1 MNGGRQVLACR
12 PPFYSWGSF
21 GLFAQEAIQER
32 HDLGPGAV
40 IAGREGGGGSAAGDT
55 VLNGPCNGIVVV
67 HTTLHILERDSSL
80 DCLGTGIPP
89 QEGDD
94 LRASASGIGRESSV
108 GGSDR
113 DPLLHG
119 PQDGLVIIRIALYIC
134 ERITSRCGLGR
145 AGSTPQEGDSLGAGA
160 ACIGREC
167 GLGGALCD
175 TIEYRPTHCVRIVGI
190 GGNIGKGY
198 AAAQRYK
205 CGLDGDCGARHGE
218 TVLTIAERSH
228 RNIFTVFV
236 RHCDG
241 LHTIAII
248 RGNSDRNGLAFR
260 CVGGADRNAA
270 VLRLLRYSYR
280 IGGAATGRTDTYL
293 LLQ

>member
-1 MNGGRQVLACR
+1 MRG
-12 PPFYSWGSF
+12 FKT
-21 GLFAQEAIQER
+21 
-32 HDLGPGAV
+32 
-40 IAGREGGGGSAAGDT
+40 IA
-55 VLNGPCNGIVVV
+55 
-67 HTTLHILERDSSL
+67 
-80 DCLGTGIPP
+80 
-89 QEGDD
+89 
-94 LRASASGIGRESSV
+94 
-108 GGSDR
+108 
-113 DPLLHG
+113 
-119 PQDGLVIIRIALYIC
+119 
-134 ERITSRCGLGR
+134 
-145 AGSTPQEGDSLGAGA
+145 
-160 ACIGREC
+160 
-167 GLGGALCD
+167 
-175 TIEYRPTHCVRIVGI
+175 YRPSHRVRIVGI

-198 AAAQRYK
+198 DVTQRQK
-205 CGLDGDCGARHGE
+205 FGLDGDCGARHGE

>member
-1 MNGGRQVLACR
+1 MSGGRQALACR

-40 IAGREGGGGSAAGDT
+40 IVGGEGGG
-55 VLNGPCNGIVVV
+55 
-67 HTTLHILERDSSL
+67 
-80 DCLGTGIPP
+80 
-89 QEGDD
+89 
-94 LRASASGIGRESSV
+94 

-113 DPLLHG
+113 DPLLQG

-134 ERITSRCGLGR
+134 ERITGRCGLGR
-145 AGSTPQEGDSLGAGA
+145 AGSTPQECDGLGAGA

-175 TIEYRPTHCVRIVGI
+175 TIAYRPSHRVRIVGI

-198 AAAQRYK
+198 DVTQRQK
-205 CGLDGDCGARHGE
+205 LGLDGDCGARHRE
-218 TVLTIAERSH
+218 AVFVVAKRRH
-228 RNIFTVFV
+228 RDVITLFV

-241 LHTIAII
+241 LHTITII
-248 RGNSDRNGLAFR
+248 QGDSDRNGLAFR

-280 IGGAATGRTDTYL
+280 IGGAATGGTDTYL